1 MHDKKYSIFNNFHSF
16 FLLWAFFLYVCKSI
30 PLTRYTSSIGEFQ
43 SWNKTTSL
51 QIFNS
56 TVNPQIIDY
65 ILFPK
70 LWNNGIPCL
79 PLWWNPLESEDCSRL
94 ESPGCDVGLRTG
106 PHSGMCWV
114 NRVDS
119 KGFGNG
125 FLSEGRSRGHL
136 TRRSSVRN
144 SETKKINSC
153 TNAIQWFLF

>member
-1 MHDKKYSIFNNFHSF
+1 MYIQYNHFPQ
-16 FLLWAFFLYVCKSI
+16 FL
-30 PLTRYTSSIGEFQ
+30 
-43 SWNKTTSL
+43 N
-51 QIFNS
+51 
-56 TVNPQIIDY
+56 Y

-70 LWNNGIPCL
+70 LWHNGIPGL

-144 SETKKINSC
+144 SETKQMKLMYKRNTMVFFSKIICFYYVELIYKDN
-153 TNAIQWFLF
+153 L

>member
-1 MHDKKYSIFNNFHSF
+1 M
-16 FLLWAFFLYVCKSI
+16 
-30 PLTRYTSSIGEFQ
+30 
-43 SWNKTTSL
+43 
-51 QIFNS
+51 
-56 TVNPQIIDY
+56 
-65 ILFPK
+65 
-70 LWNNGIPCL
+70 
-79 PLWWNPLESEDCSRL
+79 ESEDCSRL

-144 SETKKINSC
+144 SETKQMKLIYKRNTMGFFSKIKINKICITHIKRIYKTANIPIKLAFLLKC
-153 TNAIQWFLF
+153 TFFSPKINRMSSF

>member
-1 MHDKKYSIFNNFHSF
+1 MYIQYNHFPQFLNN
-16 FLLWAFFLYVCKSI
+16 
-30 PLTRYTSSIGEFQ
+30 
-43 SWNKTTSL
+43 
-51 QIFNS
+51 
-56 TVNPQIIDY
+56 

-70 LWNNGIPCL
+70 LWHNGIPGL

-144 SETKKINSC
+144 SETKQMKLMYKRNTMGFFSKIICFYYVELIYKDN
-153 TNAIQWFLF
+153 L